1 MELRL
6 LYVLLLPVYP
16 QGSILG
22 PLLFLVYI
30 NDIMC
35 NIHCNIKLFA
45 NDTSLMEEI
54 INPATSFYKLNQDLD
69 TLNEWSKQWIV
80 TFNASKTE
88 LLIISK
94 KCGRQMYLPLY
105 LNNTAI
111 NEVTVHKHLRVIFN
125 NKMSWRDH
133 INDICKKCNK
143 RLDIIQK
150 MRCILPRSCIEKLY
164 KSFIRSLL
172 DYTDVIYDN
181 CCKFDTDKLEH
192 VQCRA
197 CIIATGAIRLTKHKT
212 LLQEVGIETLKSR
225 RRHHRLVYL
234 YKIKNKLTP
243 SYLSNL
249 HSMTNHN
256 TLNYNFQRQNQI
268 IPIRTRTTCFY
279 NSFFPATKRNW
290 NNLPLVVSSAI
301 SVTCFKNALNKTD
314 EANTSKKNFTH

>member
-30 NDIMC
+30 NDIKC

-164 KSFIRSLL
+164 KSFIRS
-172 DYTDVIYDN
+172 
-181 CCKFDTDKLEH
+181 
-192 VQCRA
+192 A
-197 CIIATGAIRLTKHKT
+197 RL
-212 LLQEVGIETLKSR
+212 
-225 RRHHRLVYL
+225 Y
-234 YKIKNKLTP
+234 
-243 SYLSNL
+243 
-249 HSMTNHN
+249 
-256 TLNYNFQRQNQI
+256 
-268 IPIRTRTTCFY
+268 
-279 NSFFPATKRNW
+279 
-290 NNLPLVVSSAI
+290 
-301 SVTCFKNALNKTD
+301 
-314 EANTSKKNFTH
+314 